1 MRRLQSLH
9 ARLPGRGL
17 HRHGRGRQR
26 QGLHELDPGPAQ
38 PLQPQ
43 GGRVRNR
50 RMNVKNLKV
59 NGDRLWDSLM
69 EMAKIGPGV
78 AGGNCRLALSDFD
91 REGRDLF
98 VRWCKEAGCA
108 IAVDRMGNIR
118 SEEHTSELQSLM
130 RISYAVFC
138 LKKKKTINKQN

>member
-1 MRRLQSLH
+1 
-9 ARLPGRGL
+9 
-17 HRHGRGRQR
+17 
-26 QGLHELDPGPAQ
+26 
-38 PLQPQ
+38 
-43 GGRVRNR
+43 
-50 RMNVKNLKV
+50 MNVKNLKV

-108 IAVDRMGNIR
+108 IAVDRMGNIFARRPGSDPSLAPVR

-138 LKKKKTINKQN
+138 LKKKIIT